1 MAPKYLPVSNKGFS
15 LLEVLIAVL
24 VIAFGLLGMAALQL
38 KAVQNSHSAYQRTV
52 ASIIAMDA
60 AERLWINLA
69 LNQNIDT
76 VVKPSWRNSSAGLL
90 SFDDIQN
97 DLNFICTVQNSCT
110 ITVSWSEKRLAD
122 VANQKSTFVYTIDL
136 Y

>member
-69 LNQNIDT
+69 LNQNLDA
-76 VVKPSWRNSSAGLL
+76 VKTSWHSASDGLL
-90 SFDDIQN
+90 SFDNIQN

>member
-1 MAPKYLPVSNKGFS
+1 MAPKYLSVSNKGFS

-38 KAVQNSHSAYQRTV
+38 KTVQNSHSAYQRTV